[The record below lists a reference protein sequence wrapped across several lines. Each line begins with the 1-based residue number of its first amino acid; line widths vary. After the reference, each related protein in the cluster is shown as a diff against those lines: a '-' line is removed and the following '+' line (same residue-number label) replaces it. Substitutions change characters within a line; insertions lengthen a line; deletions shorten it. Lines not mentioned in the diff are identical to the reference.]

1 MTEKGGKTAFNLP
14 YKLLE
19 VARTLQSTTVL
30 VLLLPKLFALLL
42 LLTAFAHALFG
53 LYLLLIK
60 MRVMD
65 FFFCLTL
72 SRVF

>member
-19 VARTLQSTTVL
+19 LARTLQSTTVL

-42 LLTAFAHALFG
+42 TAFAHALFG
-53 LYLLLIK
+53 LYLPLIK

-65 FFFCLTL
+65 FFFSFTL

>member
-1 MTEKGGKTAFNLP
+1 MGKSGRSAYNLP

-19 VARTLQSTTVL
+19 LARTLQFTTAL
-30 VLLLPKLFALLL
+30 VLLLPKLSALLL

-65 FFFCLTL
+65 FFFCFTL